1 MRKPSISERLENEL
15 NRCNIIYLSYDEQKI
30 EFWIDERK
38 MEERQI
44 FMELDDVEDLS
55 MECNKR
61 NIKLLLYWTF
71 TYKKLMSIRELRQ
84 MTEKYGD
91 INKLI

>member
-1 MRKPSISERLENEL
+1 MRKPSISERLKKEL
-15 NRCNIIYLSYDEQKI
+15 NRYNIIYLSYDEQKI

-44 FMELDDVEDLS
+44 FIELDDVEDLNA
-55 MECNKR
+55 ECKKR
-61 NIKLLLYWTF
+61 DIGLSLYWTF
-71 TYKKLMSIRELRQ
+71 TYKKPMSIKELRQ